1 MRRGVRTFLLL
12 TVLVA
17 LSACSSSPSPVLP
30 PVELPPIDHPLPVI
44 SRWQATVGYGV
55 YNYYLR
61 LRPVFDDQ
69 GIGYGIDYTGFVTA
83 FRARDGK
90 HLWERQ
96 LHLPLA
102 GGPSLVEGRLLL
114 GSSQGDVVALDPK
127 DGRLLWQVKV
137 SSEVLAPIHGEQS
150 MLVVRTVDGRVHGLR
165 AEDGKQVWVFERNV
179 PLLTLRGTSAPV
191 VKDGL
196 VIVGNDNGKLAA
208 LTLRD
213 GTLLWET
220 TIAEPRGRN
229 ELERMVDIDADP
241 VVVDSNIYVATYQE
255 RLASVALDSGQLQ
268 WVKDFS
274 GFTRLA
280 VDGYRIYAT
289 DDQSRIWCFNR
300 FTGET
305 NWRQDKLLR
314 RRLTGVALTG
324 DYLIVADYDGYVH
337 WLRREDGKLMAR
349 RRVNEL
355 WYMDNPEEQMDREMF
370 PKANNILVTPVPE
383 QGLVIALDRLG
394 NIEAFELR
402 NAQD

>member
-1 MRRGVRTFLLL
+1 MRRAIRRLLL
-12 TVLVA
+12 LATLIGLA
-17 LSACSSSPSPVLP
+17 ACSTSPSPVLP
-30 PVELPPIDHPLPVI
+30 PVPLTPIDNPLPVM
-44 SRWQATVGYGV
+44 SRWQATLGYGV
-55 YNYYLR
+55 YNYYLK
-61 LRPVFDDQ
+61 LRPVFDDR
-69 GIGYGIDYTGFVTA
+69 GIGYGIDYTGYVTA
-83 FRARDGK
+83 FRARDGER
-90 HLWERQ
+90 LWERH
-96 LHLPLA
+96 LDLPLA
-102 GGPSLVEGRLLL
+102 GGPSLVEGRLLI
-114 GSSQGDVVALDPK
+114 GSSQGDVVALDPQ
-127 DGRLLWQVKV
+127 DGRLLWRVEV
-137 SSEVLAPIHGEQS
+137 SSEVLAPVHGEQGV
-150 MLVVRTVDGRVHGLR
+150 LVVRTVDGRVHALR
-165 AEDGKQVWVFERNV
+165 AEDGQRIWVFERNV

-191 VKDGL
+191 VSDGL

-220 TIAEPRGRN
+220 AIAEPRGRN

-241 VVVDSNIYVATYQE
+241 VVVDGNIYVVTYQG

-289 DDQSRIWCFNR
+289 DDQSRVWSFNR
-300 FTGET
+300 FTGASE
-305 NWRQDKLLR
+305 WRQDKLLR
-314 RRLTGVALTG
+314 RKLAGVALAGPYVVT
-324 DYLIVADYDGYVH
+324 ADYDGYVH
-337 WLRREDGKLMAR
+337 WLRREDGKLVAR

-355 WYMDNPEEQMDREMF
+355 WYMDNPDEEEDRETF

-402 NAQD
+402 DTRN

>member
-1 MRRGVRTFLLL
+1 MKRGLRSFLLSG
-12 TVLVA
+12 VLAA
-17 LSACSSSPSPVLP
+17 LAACSSSPSPVLP
-30 PVELPPIDHPLPVI
+30 PVELTPLDHPLPVV
-44 SRWQATVGYGV
+44 SRWQATLGYGV
-55 YNYYLR
+55 YNYYLK
-61 LRPVFDDQ
+61 LRPVFDSQ
-69 GIGYGIDYTGFVTA
+69 GIGYGVDYTGYVTA
-83 FRARDGK
+83 FRARDGRR
-90 HLWERQ
+90 LWERQ

-102 GGPSLVEGRLLL
+102 GGPSLVEGRLLI

-127 DGRLLWQVKV
+127 DGQRLWQAEV
-137 SSEVLAPIHGEQS
+137 SSEVLAPIHGEQG
-150 MLVVRTVDGRVHGLR
+150 MLVVRTVDGRVHALR
-165 AEDGKQVWVFERNV
+165 AEDGKRVWVFERNV

-191 VKDGL
+191 VRDGL

-220 TIAEPRGRN
+220 AIAEPRGRN

-241 VVVDSNIYVATYQE
+241 VVVDGSIYVVTYQG

-274 GFTRLA
+274 GYTRLA

-289 DDQSRIWCFNR
+289 DDQSRVWSFNR
-300 FTGET
+300 FTGES

-314 RRLTGVALTG
+314 RKLTGVALSG
-324 DYLIVADYDGYVH
+324 PYLVVADYDGYLH

-349 RRVNEL
+349 RRVNAL
-355 WYMDNPEEQMDREMF
+355 WHMDNPDEQADRAMF
-370 PKANNILVTPVPE
+370 PKANNILVTPVPA

-402 NAQD
+402 KTQD